1 VEKGE
6 PANEGGQG
14 GAPGAAG
21 QSADGGQQGAANQSA
36 EGGGREKNLQE
47 AREMLGLLGTT
58 TKALQEAWAK
68 PPPQ

>member
-1 VEKGE
+1 MGE
-6 PANEGGQG
+6 TAGEGGQG
-14 GAPGAAG
+14 GAPEATG
-21 QSADGGQQGAANQSA
+21 QSA

-68 PPPQ
+68 PQP